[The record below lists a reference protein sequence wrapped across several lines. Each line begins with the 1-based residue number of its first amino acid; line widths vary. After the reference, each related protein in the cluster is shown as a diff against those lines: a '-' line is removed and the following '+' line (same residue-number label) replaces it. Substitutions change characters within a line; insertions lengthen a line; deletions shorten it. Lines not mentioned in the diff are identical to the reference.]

1 MKSVKIEI
9 GLGETLDRL
18 TILNLKIKKLT
29 AEKQEIAKREKVKV
43 DAALDSIGFSF
54 TPEILEQFTS
64 LYEVNKKLWDIED
77 ELRRLDEKV
86 FAQPGTDDATR
97 KWMELA
103 RSVYIVNDER
113 YRIKNLIDETFGGG
127 THEVK
132 SYA

>member
-9 GLGETLDRL
+9 GLGEALDRL
-18 TILNLKIKKLT
+18 TILDLKIKKLSG
-29 AEKQEIAKREKVKV
+29 EKQKIAEREKSKLS
-43 DAALDSIGFSF
+43 DALDSTGFSF
-54 TPEILEQFTS
+54 NQTNVKHLTD
-64 LYEVNKKLWDIED
+64 LYEVNQRLWDIED
-77 ELRRLDEKV
+77 ELRRLDKKV
-86 FAQPGTDDATR
+86 FAQPDTDDVTLA
-97 KWMELA
+97 WMELA